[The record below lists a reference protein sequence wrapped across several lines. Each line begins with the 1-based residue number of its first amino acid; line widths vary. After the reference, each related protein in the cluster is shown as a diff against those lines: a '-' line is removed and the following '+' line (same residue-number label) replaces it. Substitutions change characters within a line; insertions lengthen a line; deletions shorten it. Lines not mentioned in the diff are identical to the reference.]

1 MNEGALLHQLVVFNH
16 AYRAGSALGV
26 LQDVSAFDLH
36 LQREHCGGFV
46 GGRGPLGTVLAE
58 VVGKVGEQL
67 AVLEGPAGEEVEHCL
82 LVVVDLNFLLEND
95 HLELL
100 NRPYFQDLQVE
111 DLGGHPEELAD
122 SGDEALIHGDD
133 GVAVIE
139 GIVQGGEVAD
149 EGACLL
155 QSFELVFVV
164 EVVAQF

>member
-1 MNEGALLHQLVVFNH
+1 M
-16 AYRAGSALGV
+16 
-26 LQDVSAFDLH
+26 
-36 LQREHCGGFV
+36 
-46 GGRGPLGTVLAE
+46 
-58 VVGKVGEQL
+58 
-67 AVLEGPAGEEVEHCL
+67 
-82 LVVVDLNFLLEND
+82 VVDLNFLLEND

-164 EVVAQF
+164 KVVAQFRYDVVLPNLPVVFHVQFSKAHAVDLPKGILQ